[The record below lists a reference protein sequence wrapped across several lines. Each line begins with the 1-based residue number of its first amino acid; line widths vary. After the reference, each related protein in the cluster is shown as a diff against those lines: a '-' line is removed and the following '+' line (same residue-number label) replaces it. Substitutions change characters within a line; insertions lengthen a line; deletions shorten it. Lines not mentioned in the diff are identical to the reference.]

1 MVLLVQSL
9 LMMTGYTENWSRKI
23 FVIDSVLRTNP
34 WMHKIKDLN
43 GKTKMLLSKLSEP
56 DIHIRDKAKT
66 LLDLL
71 NYATKSN

>member
-43 GKTKMLLSKLSEP
+43 GKTKML
-56 DIHIRDKAKT
+56 
-66 LLDLL
+66 
-71 NYATKSN
+71 Y